1 MSDLNHELGKAKEN
15 LQSVYGSG
23 NYIGNFRSDASHVG
37 TLIRSESTRFGSILG
52 GGKTKATPS
61 LSKSASLPVIQD
73 EVRGESSSS
82 PDVCRRRKNIGAK
95 YKYRSSYC
103 EQEPEISSPDSC
115 LDQEDVVNRF
125 IKVVGADQENKK
137 RNEKREQSDV
147 GGSKPLSSREDIRKK
162 LASFGEET
170 IPEEPDTDCGTNNL
184 EICFINETASD
195 EEDDGVTINP
205 LESHSD
211 EEHGSNQESVQ
222 IPR

>member
-15 LQSVYGSG
+15 LQSVYGTG

-37 TLIRSESTRFGSILG
+37 TLIRSESTRFSSILG
-52 GGKTKATPS
+52 GGKSKASPS
-61 LSKSASLPVIQD
+61 LPKSTSLPVIQD
-73 EVRGESSSS
+73 DVKESGSS
-82 PDVCRRRKNIGAK
+82 PEICRRRKNIGAK

-103 EQEPEISSPDSC
+103 EQEPEISSPDTG
-115 LDQEDVVNRF
+115 LDQENVVDRF
-125 IKVVGADQENKK
+125 IKVVGSEEENKG
-137 RNEKREQSDV
+137 RAEKREQPLV

-170 IPEEPDTDCGTNNL
+170 ILEEPDTESGTNNL

-211 EEHGSNQESVQ
+211 EEHGSFQESVLM
-222 IPR
+222 PR

>member
-15 LQSVYGSG
+15 LQSVYGTG

-37 TLIRSESTRFGSILG
+37 TLIRSESTRFSSILG
-52 GGKTKATPS
+52 GGKSKATPS
-61 LSKSASLPVIQD
+61 LSKSTSLPVIQD
-73 EVRGESSSS
+73 EVKESRSS
-82 PDVCRRRKNIGAK
+82 PDICRRRKNIGAK

-103 EQEPEISSPDSC
+103 EQEQEISSPDSC
-115 LDQEDVVNRF
+115 LDQENVVNRF
-125 IKVVGADQENKK
+125 IKVVGADQENK
-137 RNEKREQSDV
+137 RRTEKREQSVV
-147 GGSKPLSSREDIRKK
+147 GGAKPLSSREDIRKK

-170 IPEEPDTDCGTNNL
+170 IPEEPDTETGTNNL

-195 EEDDGVTINP
+195 EEEDGVTINP

-211 EEHGSNQESVQ
+211 EEHGSNLESVL

>member
-1 MSDLNHELGKAKEN
+1 M
-15 LQSVYGSG
+15 
-23 NYIGNFRSDASHVG
+23 
-37 TLIRSESTRFGSILG
+37 
-52 GGKTKATPS
+52 
-61 LSKSASLPVIQD
+61 IQD
-73 EVRGESSSS
+73 EVKDTGSS
-82 PDVCRRRKNIGAK
+82 PDTCRRRKNIGTK

-103 EQEPEISSPDSC
+103 EQEQEISSPDSS
-115 LDQEDVVNRF
+115 LDQENVVNRF

-170 IPEEPDTDCGTNNL
+170 IPEEPDADTGTNNL

-195 EEDDGVTINP
+195 DEEEEDGVTINP

-211 EEHGSNQESVQ
+211 EEHGNSQESVL

>member
-15 LQSVYGSG
+15 LQSVYGTG

-37 TLIRSESTRFGSILG
+37 TLIRSESTRFSSILG
-52 GGKTKATPS
+52 GGKAKATPS
-61 LSKSASLPVIQD
+61 LSKSTSLPVIQD
-73 EVRGESSSS
+73 EVKDTGSS
-82 PDVCRRRKNIGAK
+82 PDTCRRRKNIGTK

-103 EQEPEISSPDSC
+103 EQEPEVSSPDS
-115 LDQEDVVNRF
+115 LDQETVVNRF
-125 IKVVGADQENKK
+125 IKVVGADQENK
-137 RNEKREQSDV
+137 RRFEKREQTVV

-170 IPEEPDTDCGTNNL
+170 IPEEPDIETGTNNL

-195 EEDDGVTINP
+195 EDDDGVTINP
-205 LESHSD
+205 LGSHSD
-211 EEHGSNQESVQ
+211 EEHGSNQESVM

>member
-15 LQSVYGSG
+15 LQSVYGTG

-37 TLIRSESTRFGSILG
+37 TLIRSESTRFSSILG
-52 GGKTKATPS
+52 GGKAKATPS
-61 LSKSASLPVIQD
+61 LSKSTSLPVIQD
-73 EVRGESSSS
+73 EVKDTGSS
-82 PDVCRRRKNIGAK
+82 PDTCRRRKNIGTK

-103 EQEPEISSPDSC
+103 EQEPEVSSPDS
-115 LDQEDVVNRF
+115 LDQETVVNKF
-125 IKVVGADQENKK
+125 IKVVGADQENK
-137 RNEKREQSDV
+137 RRFEKREQSVV

-170 IPEEPDTDCGTNNL
+170 IPEEPDIETGTNNL

-195 EEDDGVTINP
+195 EDDDGVTINP
-205 LESHSD
+205 LGSHSD
-211 EEHGSNQESVQ
+211 EEHGSNQESVM